1 VAILPEKLVRD
12 RIPDIIRQDGGDP
25 RVRVVSGTELD
36 KLIRLKIVEE
46 AQELLTSGED
56 EEIAD
61 ILEVLEALLVH
72 RSIDHAAIDDARL
85 KKREERGGFEK
96 GFVLET
102 SE

>member
-12 RIPDIIRQDGGDP
+12 RIPEIIRQDGGDP

-61 ILEVLEALLVH
+61 ILEALEALLVH
-72 RSIDHAAIDDARL
+72 RSIDRAAIDDARL